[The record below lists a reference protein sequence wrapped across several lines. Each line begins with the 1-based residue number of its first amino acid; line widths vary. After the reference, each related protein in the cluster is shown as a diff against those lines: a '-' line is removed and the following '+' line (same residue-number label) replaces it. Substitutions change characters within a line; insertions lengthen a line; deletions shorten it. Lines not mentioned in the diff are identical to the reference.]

1 MKLLEKRWHNVETKF
16 HENRVLGLLLTFIGG
31 MMDSYTY
38 IHYGAFASA
47 QTGNIVLAMIQAF
60 DGMWSE
66 VGKKLLS
73 TCFFLVGI
81 YLTNYL
87 IDYFQKKRLHFWRL
101 AVLYFEAF
109 IFWLVSLQ
117 VIQHRPSIVTIM
129 IAFTAAIQWVSF
141 DKINGLA
148 YTNLFTT
155 GNLKGMATSLYTF
168 RKTKNTADR
177 ARLVHFSSVVAAFI
191 SGVVVSV
198 GCYHLF
204 GGRSVLA
211 ISLLFIVI
219 AGAETFFVW
228 KFYRVSQ
235 FGKN

>member
-1 MKLLEKRWHNVETKF
+1 METKF
-16 HENRVLGLLLTFIGG
+16 HENRIIGLLLTFIGG

-60 DGMWSE
+60 DGMWSD
-66 VGKKLLS
+66 VGKKMLS

-87 IDYFQKKRLHFWRL
+87 IDYFQEKQVHFWRL
-101 AVLYFEAF
+101 FVLYFEAV
-109 IFWLVSLQ
+109 IFGLVSLGP
-117 VIQHRPSIVTIM
+117 IASHPSMVTIM

-155 GNLKGMATSLYTF
+155 GNLKGLATNLYTF
-168 RKTKNTADR
+168 RKTKNAADR
-177 ARLVHFSSVVAAFI
+177 ARLVHFFSVVTAFI
-191 SGVVVSV
+191 SGVIFSV

-204 GGRSVLA
+204 GRKSVLA
-211 ISLLFIVI
+211 ISLLFILI
-219 AGAETFFVW
+219 AVTETFLIW

-235 FGKN
+235 FTHD